1 MTPARRFAA
10 ADCLR
15 AWAPAVL
22 WATLM
27 SYASTDAFSSQATG
41 RFVAAFLRWLDP
53 AVTAAHVEV
62 VNVVARKCAHVV
74 EYLVLYLL
82 VYRGLAAGRTPWRAS
97 RALGGWFIV
106 AAYAALD
113 EFHQSFVA
121 SRTASP
127 WDALLDSAGATVGL
141 LALYF
146 WMRFRR
152 PRAAAARFTDGALDP

>member
-1 MTPARRFAA
+1 
-10 ADCLR
+10 
-15 AWAPAVL
+15 
-22 WATLM
+22 M

-41 RFVAAFLRWLDP
+41 RFVATFLRWFDP
-53 AVTAAHVEV
+53 AVSTAHVEL
-62 VNVVARKCAHVV
+62 VNAVARKCAHFI

-82 VYRGLAAGRTPWRAS
+82 VYRGLASGRPWRAS

-127 WDALLDSAGATVGL
+127 WDALLDSAGAAVGML
-141 LALYF
+141 VIYVRTRL
-146 WMRFRR
+146 RPSRR
-152 PRAAAARFTDGALDP
+152 SAVPSGDAAAER

>member
-1 MTPARRFAA
+1 VTPARRFGAG
-10 ADCLR
+10 DRLR

-22 WATLM
+22 WAALM

-53 AVTAAHVEV
+53 AVAAAHVEL
-62 VNVVARKCAHVV
+62 VNVVARKCAHLV

-82 VYRGLAAGRTPWRAS
+82 VYRGLAAGRASWRAS
-97 RALGGWFIV
+97 RALCGWLIV

-127 WDALLDSAGATVGL
+127 WDALLDSAGAALGL

-146 WMRFRR
+146 WMRIRR
-152 PRAAAARFTDGALDP
+152 PRAAAARFSGGVVDP